1 MDRDQLIDI
10 RDRVMARMVADGFA
24 GADPFDGLESAVFRA
39 SGLGRFRLARLAWL
53 QTIKRGPERLRK
65 VVRIRPMV
73 NPKTLALLCGAA
85 QGVVLCDVR
94 DSLLERQNPDG
105 GWGYPFEWQARAFH
119 AKRHQSNAIVTSFVV
134 DALLQSG
141 MQKDHPALVHAAGFV
156 EGKLWRDGYFAY
168 FDHVA
173 VEIHNA
179 SLWAAFALY
188 RVIGPND
195 KTARAVARII
205 NAQKADGSWAYGTRS
220 HHRFVDGFHTGY
232 VLDLLDRLQALGMEG
247 FDNAIAR
254 GWQFY
259 RTECFDADGLPRSFA
274 GRDGYLDAHAV
285 AQAIASL
292 CRFGDR
298 NGATQVAVWAA
309 ENLFDPSRDLFFAGI
324 KKDGRPDRRNYMRWT
339 QAWMVWALSI
349 VIENTDPNPSSPQ
362 DQTMSNFDPTTPLSF
377 AHPDPNRAEK
387 EAALRALPEP
397 VFRGLYDI
405 TRAAASRAKAKGAME
420 TLYGLTRGMKTLQ
433 RIGAERGIVL
443 SAKRIGFLRD
453 AEINVPDDFDRM
465 GDQEVSKMFGDK

>member
-1 MDRDQLIDI
+1 MDRDHLIDI
-10 RDRVMARMVADGFA
+10 RDRALAGMVTDDFA

-39 SGLGRFRLARLAWL
+39 TGLGRFRLARLAWL
-53 QTIKRGPERLRK
+53 QAIKRGPEGLRK
-65 VVRIRPMV
+65 VVRIPKMV

-94 DSLLERQNPDG
+94 DRLLELQNPDG
-105 GWGYPFEWQARAFH
+105 GWGYPFEWQARAFY

-141 MQKDHPALVHAAGFV
+141 VQKDHPALVHAAGFV
-156 EGKLWRDGYFAY
+156 ERKLWRDGYFAY
-168 FDHVA
+168 FDHSS

-179 SLWAAFALY
+179 SLWAAFALH
-188 RVIGPND
+188 RIIGPND
-195 KTARAVARII
+195 KTALAVERVIHS
-205 NAQKADGSWAYGTRS
+205 QKADGSWAYGTRS

-232 VLDLLDRLQALGMEG
+232 VLDLLDRLRTSGMEG
-247 FDNAIAR
+247 LDNAIAC

-259 RTECFDADGLPRSFA
+259 RAECFYADGLPRSFA
-274 GRDGYLDAHAV
+274 GRDSYLDAHAV
-285 AQAIASL
+285 AQAMASL

-298 NGATQVAVWAA
+298 DGTTRVAVWAA

-349 VIENTDPNPSSPQ
+349 VIENTGPNPSSPQ

-387 EAALRALPEP
+387 EAALRALPES
-397 VFRGLYDI
+397 VFRTLYDI
-405 TRAAASRAKAKGAME
+405 TRAAASRAKAEGAME

-433 RIGAERGIVL
+433 RIGAEQGIILGIRRG
-443 SAKRIGFLRD
+443 G
-453 AEINVPDDFDRM
+453 
-465 GDQEVSKMFGDK
+465 

>member
-1 MDRDQLIDI
+1 MNRDRLIDI
-10 RDRVMARMVADGFA
+10 RDRVLARMVADGFA

-53 QTIKRGPERLRK
+53 QAIKRGPEGLRK
-65 VVRIRPMV
+65 VVRIPPKV
-73 NPKTLALLCGAA
+73 NPKTLALLGGAG

-94 DSLLERQNPDG
+94 DSLLKLQNLDG
-105 GWGYPFEWQARAFH
+105 GWGYPFEWQARAFC

-156 EGKLWRDGYFAY
+156 ESKLWREGYFAY
-168 FDHVA
+168 FDHVV

-179 SLWAAFALY
+179 SLWAAFALH

-195 KTARAVARII
+195 KTAQAVERII
-205 NAQKADGSWAYGTRS
+205 AAQKADGSWAYGTRS
-220 HHRFVDGFHTGY
+220 HHHFVDGFHTGY
-232 VLDLLDRLQALGMEG
+232 VLDLLDRLRASGMDG
-247 FDNAIAR
+247 LNNAIAC

-259 RTECFDADGLPRSFA
+259 RSACFDKNDLPRSFA

-285 AQAIASL
+285 AQAMASL
-292 CRFGDR
+292 SRFGDR
-298 NGATQVAVWAA
+298 DGVIRLSEWAA
-309 ENLFDPSRDLFFAGI
+309 ENLFDPGRDLFFAGI
-324 KKDGRPDRRNYMRWT
+324 KKDGRLDRRNYMRWT

-349 VIENTDPNPSSPQ
+349 MIENTGPKPSNPQ
-362 DQTMSNFDPTTPLSF
+362 DQTMSNFDPTAPLSF
-377 AHPDPNRAEK
+377 AHPDPNRAET

-405 TRAAASRAKAKGAME
+405 TRAAASRAKAEGAME
-420 TLYGLTRGMKTLQ
+420 TLYALTRGMKILQ
-433 RIGAERGIVL
+433 RIGGERRVL
-443 SAKRIGFLRD
+443 FMKSQSHLEHK
-453 AEINVPDDFDRM
+453 
-465 GDQEVSKMFGDK
+465 

>member
-1 MDRDQLIDI
+1 MNRDRLIDI
-10 RDRVMARMVADGFA
+10 RDRVMDRMVADGFA
-24 GADPFDGLESAVFRA
+24 GADPFDGLESALFRA
-39 SGLGRFRLARLAWL
+39 SGLGRFRLARLVWL
-53 QTIKRGPERLRK
+53 QAIKRGPEGLRK
-65 VVRIRPMV
+65 VVRIPNMV
-73 NPKTLALLCGAA
+73 NPKTLALLGGAA

-94 DSLLERQNPDG
+94 GRLLEMQNPDG
-105 GWGYPFEWQARAFH
+105 GWGYPFEWQARAFY

-156 EGKLWRDGYFAY
+156 EDKLWREGYFAY
-168 FDHVA
+168 FDHVV

-179 SLWAAFALY
+179 SLWAAFALH
-188 RVIGPND
+188 RVIGLND
-195 KTARAVARII
+195 KTALAVERVI
-205 NAQKADGSWAYGTRS
+205 NAQQSDGSWAYGTRS
-220 HHRFVDGFHTGY
+220 HHQFVDGFHTGY
-232 VLDLLDRLQALGMEG
+232 VLDLLDSLRASGMDG
-247 FDNAIAR
+247 LDKAIEC

-259 RTECFDADGLPRSFA
+259 RAACFDKKDLPRSFA

-285 AQAIASL
+285 AQAMASL

-298 NGATQVAVWAA
+298 DGAIRVSEWAA

-324 KKDGRPDRRNYMRWT
+324 KKGGRPDRRNYMRWT

-349 VIENTDPNPSSPQ
+349 VIENTKPNPSSPQ

-377 AHPDPNRAEK
+377 THPDPNRAEK

-405 TRAAASRAKAKGAME
+405 TRAAASRAKAEGAME

-433 RIGAERGIVL
+433 RIGAEQGVILGIRRG
-443 SAKRIGFLRD
+443 G
-453 AEINVPDDFDRM
+453 
-465 GDQEVSKMFGDK
+465 